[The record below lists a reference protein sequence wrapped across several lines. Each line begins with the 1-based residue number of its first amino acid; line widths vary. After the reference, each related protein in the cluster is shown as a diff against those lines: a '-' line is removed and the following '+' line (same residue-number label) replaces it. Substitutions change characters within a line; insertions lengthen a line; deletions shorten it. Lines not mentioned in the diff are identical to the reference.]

1 MGCLVGKSNR
11 AEVTARAAEMRAA
24 QARKE
29 RQQKQMIA
37 AAVAVVV
44 VIIAVA
50 VGFAISNNAKT
61 NGTAG
66 STGTGAGSAFIAKV
80 TAIPAATFDA
90 AGAPT
95 DANAVPQKVQGG
107 EVLTADGK
115 PRMIY
120 VGAEFCPYCASE
132 RWAIVAALSRFG
144 TFEGLAPTRS
154 ATNDGNIPTV
164 TFTESTYTS
173 DYLTFNAWETKDRE
187 FKPLQTLPADVDAL
201 FKKHNPQ
208 GGIPWTFYG
217 THELPGSGIPLDP
230 FLKHT
235 GDDGWNEIAAQ
246 METGAG
252 DLGKSVDASA
262 NMISAQVCQ
271 LTGGQPAN
279 VCTSPGV
286 TAAAALVQK

>member
-1 MGCLVGKSNR
+1 MGKSNR
-11 AEVTARAAEMRAA
+11 AEVAARAAEMRAT

-50 VGFAISNNAKT
+50 VGVVVANN
-61 NGTAG
+61 NDGGGQTAA
-66 STGTGAGSAFIAKV
+66 SDTAFVPKL
-80 TAIPAATFDA
+80 TSIPASAFDA

-95 DANAVPQKVQGG
+95 EANAVPQQVQGG
-107 EVLTADGK
+107 EVLKEDGK

-132 RWAIVAALSRFG
+132 RWAMVAALSRFG
-144 TFEGLAPTRS
+144 TFEGLQPTRS
-154 ATNDGNIPTV
+154 AVNDGNIPTV
-164 TFTESTYTS
+164 TFTGTKYTS
-173 DYLTFNAWETKDRE
+173 DYLKFDAWETSDRE
-187 FKPLQTLPADVDAL
+187 HKPLQTLPQDVDAL

-217 THELPGSGIPLDP
+217 THELSGSGIPLEP
-230 FLKHT
+230 LLAHT
-235 GDDGWNEIAAQ
+235 GDNGWNEIVGQ
-246 METGAG
+246 METGTG
-252 DLGKSVDASA
+252 DVGTSINANA
-262 NMISAQVCQ
+262 NMISAQVCE

>member
-1 MGCLVGKSNR
+1 MAKSSR
-11 AEVTARAAEMRAA
+11 ADVAARAAEMRAT

-50 VGFAISNNAKT
+50 VGIVVANN
-61 NGTAG
+61 NSGG
-66 STGTGAGSAFIAKV
+66 GGGQ
-80 TAIPAATFDA
+80 PAASDTAFVPKLTSVPASAFDA

-95 DANAVPQKVQGG
+95 EANAVPQKVQGG
-107 EVLTADGK
+107 EVLKVDGK
-115 PRMIY
+115 PRLIY

-132 RWAIVAALSRFG
+132 RWAMVAALSRFG
-144 TFEGLAPTRS
+144 TFEGLKPTRS
-154 ATNDGNIPTV
+154 AVNDGNIPTV
-164 TFTESTYTS
+164 TFTDMKYTS
-173 DYLTFNAWETKDRE
+173 DYVKFDAWETSDRE
-187 FKPLQTLPADVDAL
+187 HKPLQTLPADVEAL
-201 FKKHNPQ
+201 FKKYNPQ

-217 THELPGSGIPLDP
+217 THEMSGSGIPLEP
-230 FLKHT
+230 LLAHT
-235 GDDGWNEIAAQ
+235 GDNGWNEIVGQ
-246 METGAG
+246 MQTGTG
-252 DLGKSVDASA
+252 DVGKSINANA
-262 NMISAQVCQ
+262 NMISAQVCE

>member
-1 MGCLVGKSNR
+1 MGKSNR
-11 AEVTARAAEMRAA
+11 AEVAARAAEMRAA

-50 VGFAISNNAKT
+50 VGVVIANNNDGET
-61 NGTAG
+61 P
-66 STGTGAGSAFIAKV
+66 GASDTAFIPKL
-80 TAIPAATFDA
+80 TSIPAAAFDA

-95 DANAVPQKVQGG
+95 QANAVPQRVQGG
-107 EVLTADGK
+107 EVLQEDGK

-132 RWAIVAALSRFG
+132 RWAMVAALSRFG

-164 TFTESTYTS
+164 TFTGSTYTS
-173 DYLTFNAWETKDRE
+173 DYLSFGAWETRDRE
-187 FKPLQTLPADVDAL
+187 FNELQKLPADVDAL
-201 FKKHNPQ
+201 FKQHNPE

-217 THELPGSGIPLDP
+217 THELPGSGIPLEP
-230 FLKHT
+230 LLEHT
-235 GDDGWNEIAAQ
+235 GDDGWNEIVTQ
-246 METGAG
+246 MQTGTSEVGQSINAG
-252 DLGKSVDASA
+252 A
-262 NMISAQVCQ
+262 NMISAQVCE
-271 LTGGQPAN
+271 LTGGQPAD

>member
-1 MGCLVGKSNR
+1 MGCPVGKSNR
-11 AEVTARAAEMRAA
+11 ADVTARAAEMRAA

-50 VGFAISNNAKT
+50 VGVAISSNKSTGDPGAT
-61 NGTAG
+61 TTGTA
-66 STGTGAGSAFIAKV
+66 AAFIPKLA
-80 TAIPAATFDA
+80 AIPAATFDA
-90 AGAPT
+90 VGAPA
-95 DANAVPQKVQGG
+95 DPNAIPQKVDGG
-107 EVLTADGK
+107 QVLTADGK

-144 TFEGLAPTRS
+144 SFEGLAPTRS
-154 ATNDGNIPTV
+154 ATNDGNIPTI

-187 FKPLQTLPADVDAL
+187 FKPLQTLPGDVDAL
-201 FKKHNPQ
+201 FKKYNPE

-217 THELPGSGIPLDP
+217 THELPGSGIPLQP
-230 FLKHT
+230 FLEHT
-235 GDDGWNEIAAQ
+235 GDNGWNEIVAQ
-246 METGAG
+246 METGTG
-252 DLGKSVDASA
+252 DVGKSVDASA
-262 NMISAQVCQ
+262 NMIAAQVCQ
-271 LTGGQPAN
+271 MTGGQPAN
-279 VCTSPGV
+279 VCTSTGV

>member
-1 MGCLVGKSNR
+1 MAKSSR
-11 AEVTARAAEMRAA
+11 ADVAARAAEMRAT

-50 VGFAISNNAKT
+50 VGIVVANN
-61 NGTAG
+61 NSGG
-66 STGTGAGSAFIAKV
+66 GGQ
-80 TAIPAATFDA
+80 PAASDTAFVPKLTSVPASAFDA

-95 DANAVPQKVQGG
+95 EANAVPQKVQGG
-107 EVLTADGK
+107 EVLKVDGK
-115 PRMIY
+115 PRLIY

-132 RWAIVAALSRFG
+132 RWAMVAALSRFG
-144 TFEGLAPTRS
+144 TFEGLKPTRS
-154 ATNDGNIPTV
+154 AVNDGNIPTV
-164 TFTESTYTS
+164 TFTDMKYTS
-173 DYLTFNAWETKDRE
+173 DYVKFDAWETSDRE
-187 FKPLQTLPADVDAL
+187 HKPLQTLPADVEAL
-201 FKKHNPQ
+201 FKKYNPQ

-217 THELPGSGIPLDP
+217 THEMSGSGIPLEP
-230 FLKHT
+230 LLAHT
-235 GDDGWNEIAAQ
+235 GDNGWNEIVGQ
-246 METGAG
+246 MQTGTG
-252 DLGKSVDASA
+252 DVGKSINANA
-262 NMISAQVCQ
+262 NMISAQVCE

>member
-1 MGCLVGKSNR
+1 VAKSSR
-11 AEVTARAAEMRAA
+11 ADVAARAAEMRAT

-50 VGFAISNNAKT
+50 VGIVVANN
-61 NGTAG
+61 NSGG
-66 STGTGAGSAFIAKV
+66 GGGQ
-80 TAIPAATFDA
+80 PAASDTAFVPKLTSVPASAFDA

-95 DANAVPQKVQGG
+95 EANAVPQKVQGG
-107 EVLTADGK
+107 EVLKVDGK
-115 PRMIY
+115 PRLIY

-132 RWAIVAALSRFG
+132 RWAMVAALSRFG
-144 TFEGLAPTRS
+144 TFEGLKPTRS
-154 ATNDGNIPTV
+154 AVNDGNIPTV
-164 TFTESTYTS
+164 TFTDMKYTS
-173 DYLTFNAWETKDRE
+173 DSVKFDAWETSDRE
-187 FKPLQTLPADVDAL
+187 HKPLQTLPADVEAL
-201 FKKHNPQ
+201 FKKYNPQ

-217 THELPGSGIPLDP
+217 THEMSGSGIPLEP
-230 FLKHT
+230 LLAHT
-235 GDDGWNEIAAQ
+235 GDNGWNEIVGQ
-246 METGAG
+246 MQTGTG
-252 DLGKSVDASA
+252 DVGKSINANA
-262 NMISAQVCQ
+262 NMISAQVCE

>member
-1 MGCLVGKSNR
+1 VAKSNR
-11 AEVTARAAEMRAA
+11 AEVAARAAELRAA
-24 QARKE
+24 QARKD

-50 VGFAISNNAKT
+50 VGVVVANNNDGGPA
-61 NGTAG
+61 TA
-66 STGTGAGSAFIAKV
+66 SDTAFIPKL
-80 TAIPAATFDA
+80 TSIPAATFDA

-95 DANAVPQKVQGG
+95 EANAVPQKVDGG
-107 EVLTADGK
+107 EVLMENGK
-115 PRMIY
+115 PRLIY

-164 TFTESTYTS
+164 TFTGSTFTS
-173 DYLTFNAWETKDRE
+173 DYLSFGAWETSDRE
-187 FKPLQTLPADVDAL
+187 FKPLQELPSDVDAL
-201 FKKHNPQ
+201 FKRYNPE

-217 THELPGSGIPLDP
+217 THELPGSGIPLEP
-230 FLKHT
+230 LLAHT
-235 GDDGWNEIAAQ
+235 GDDGWNEIVSQ
-246 METGAG
+246 MQTGTSEVG
-252 DLGKSVDASA
+252 TSIDASA
-262 NMISAQVCQ
+262 NMVAAQVCE

-286 TAAAALVQK
+286 TAAAALVAK